1 MFEEGNTDDIFNVF
15 SGATA
20 AEDNFDDV
28 MEEDE
33 YEAEEEQRI
42 EDEKNQA
49 QPVATGIMPPS
60 ATGEKRTRKAEEEE
74 VAAEA
79 EKRIRTGESGPAPI
93 VADTFEQETSR
104 EVANIAGLQAAA
116 ATEGEHITL
125 SHQVNKRIGG
135 SYSIG
140 SRSLITAVIRSFRS
154 GIKSLCHQTTTT
166 FQSHNMF
173 HPKIQHVPTRS
184 RSIRSSA

>member
-74 VAAEA
+74 DAAEA

-140 SRSLITAVIRSFRS
+140 SRSLITAVIRSF
-154 GIKSLCHQTTTT
+154 
-166 FQSHNMF
+166 
-173 HPKIQHVPTRS
+173 
-184 RSIRSSA
+184 